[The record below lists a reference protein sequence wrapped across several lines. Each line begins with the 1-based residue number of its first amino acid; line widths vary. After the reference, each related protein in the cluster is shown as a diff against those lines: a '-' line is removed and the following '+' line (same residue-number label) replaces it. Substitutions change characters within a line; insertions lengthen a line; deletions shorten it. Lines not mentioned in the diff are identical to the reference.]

1 MVMWVGFSHSLSVIH
16 HQIRTGRRDKV
27 ESNMSA
33 RCGKPQNEEAFDF
46 PRVDGVSSTVHVLH
60 VDDSVDDHLLLK
72 AAAEM
77 AQVPFSWEVAES
89 ADTAIFYLRTLAALG
104 SGGSLP
110 WPDLVL
116 LDVSL
121 PQGGGFKVL
130 EFIRSNAK
138 LKALGVVVLSG
149 SEAPGISERAYA
161 LGANSVLIK
170 PGSFRELVKLAG
182 SLHAKWRTA
191 RKFSLQNGVAGDA
204 IPLTAS

>member
-1 MVMWVGFSHSLSVIH
+1 
-16 HQIRTGRRDKV
+16 
-27 ESNMSA
+27 MSA
-33 RCGKPQNEEAFDF
+33 RRDKPQNEEVFAFTA
-46 PRVDGVSSTVHVLH
+46 VEGVPSTVHVLH
-60 VDDSVDDHLLLK
+60 VDDSADDHLLLK

-104 SGGSLP
+104 SGGSLR

-149 SEAPGISERAYA
+149 SEAPGISEQAYA
-161 LGANSVLIK
+161 LGANSVFIK
-170 PGSFRELVKLAG
+170 PGAFRQLVKLAS
-182 SLHAKWRTA
+182 SLHATWCIGQ
-191 RKFSLQNGVAGDA
+191 KFSPESAEAADT
-204 IPLTAS
+204 IHLTAS